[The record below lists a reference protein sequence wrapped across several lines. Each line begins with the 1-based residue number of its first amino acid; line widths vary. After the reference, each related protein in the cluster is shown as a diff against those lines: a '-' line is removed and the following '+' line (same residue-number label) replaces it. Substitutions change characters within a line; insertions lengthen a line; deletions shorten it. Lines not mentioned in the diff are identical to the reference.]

1 MSKRRL
7 LGKDLLNN
15 DGRVCHRPS
24 QMAECFLFQ
33 KEWKGYFDM
42 LTDEESGHVIKGVFA
57 YLDGDCPSLNGRKEK
72 FVYSAITSEIE
83 QEACSTFIGD
93 FLLCED
99 NCL

>member
-1 MSKRRL
+1 MERKRL

-15 DGRVCHRPS
+15 DGQVCQRPS
-24 QMAECFLFQ
+24 QMSDCFLFQ
-33 KEWKGYFDM
+33 KEWIGYFDM
-42 LTDEESGHVIKGVFA
+42 LTDEESGHVIKCLFEYWNGKN
-57 YLDGDCPSLNGRKEK
+57 PTLNGRKEK
-72 FVYSAITSEIE
+72 YVFCAITSEIE